1 MKVLLVDD
9 HALIRSGVAVALAQK
24 NFEVVAEAS
33 SVSQGLAMLNTH
45 KPEITLI
52 DINLGSGSG
61 IDLIKQAKK
70 DGTSSKFVVLTMHD
84 DNQTLELAKAA
95 GAVAFITK
103 SAPTDRLLEV
113 VQSVAAGVDR
123 FLKAGEINTL
133 PERKDFDLTPRELEV
148 LSLLPSGATANAIGG
163 LLFLTEATIKTH
175 LANLYRKLGAANR
188 AQAVS
193 IGIENKLITNQ

>member
-9 HALIRSGVAVALAQK
+9 HALIRSGVATALAQK
-24 NFEVVAEAS
+24 NFSVVAEAS

-133 PERKDFDLTPRELEV
+133 PERREFDLTPRELEV

-193 IGIENKLITNQ
+193 IGIENKLISNQ

>member
-9 HALIRSGVAVALAQK
+9 HALIRSGVAAALAQK

-113 VQSVAAGVDR
+113 VQSVAAGIDR

-175 LANLYRKLGAANR
+175 LAHLYRKLGAANR

>member
-9 HALIRSGVAVALAQK
+9 HALIRSGVAAALAQK

-123 FLKAGEINTL
+123 FLKAGEINIL

>member
-1 MKVLLVDD
+1 
-9 HALIRSGVAVALAQK
+9 
-24 NFEVVAEAS
+24 
-33 SVSQGLAMLNTH
+33 
-45 KPEITLI
+45 
-52 DINLGSGSG
+52 
-61 IDLIKQAKK
+61 
-70 DGTSSKFVVLTMHD
+70 MHD

>member
-9 HALIRSGVAVALAQK
+9 HALIRSGVATVLAQK

-113 VQSVAAGVDR
+113 VQGVAAGVDR

-148 LSLLPSGATANAIGG
+148 LSLLPSGATANAIGAV
-163 LLFLTEATIKTH
+163 LFLTEATIKTH

>member
-9 HALIRSGVAVALAQK
+9 HALIRSGVATALAQK

-52 DINLGSGSG
+52 DINLGGGSG

-113 VQSVAAGVDR
+113 VQSVASGVDR
-123 FLKAGEINTL
+123 FLNAGEINTL

-148 LSLLPSGATANAIGG
+148 LSLLPSGATANAIGAV
-163 LLFLTEATIKTH
+163 LFLTEATIKTH

>member
-1 MKVLLVDD
+1 MRVLLIDD
-9 HALIRSGVAVALAQK
+9 HALIRSGVASALAQK

-33 SVSQGLAMLNTH
+33 SFSQGLAMLNTH

-70 DGTSSKFVVLTMHD
+70 DGVDSKFVVLTMHD
-84 DNQTLELAKAA
+84 DNQTLEAAKGA

-103 SAPTDRLLEV
+103 SAPTDSLLEV
-113 VQSVAAGVDR
+113 IESVASGVDR
-123 FLKAGEINTL
+123 FLKAGQIKN
-133 PERKDFDLTPRELEV
+133 PPAGKNFDLTPRELEV
-148 LSLLPSGATANAIGG
+148 LALLPSGATANAIGAM
-163 LLFLTEATIKTH
+163 LFLTEATIKTH
-175 LANLYRKLGAANR
+175 LASIYRKLGAANR

-193 IGIENKLITNQ
+193 IGIENKLITN

>member
-9 HALIRSGVAVALAQK
+9 HALIRSGVAAALAQK

-70 DGTSSKFVVLTMHD
+70 DGASSKFVVLTMHD

-133 PERKDFDLTPRELEV
+133 PERRDFDLTPRELEV

-193 IGIENKLITNQ
+193 IGIENKLITKQ

>member
-9 HALIRSGVAVALAQK
+9 HALIRSGVAAALAQK

-33 SVSQGLAMLNTH
+33 SVSQGLAMLNAH

-70 DGTSSKFVVLTMHD
+70 DGIRSKFVVLTMHD

-148 LSLLPSGATANAIGG
+148 LSLLPSGATANAIGAV
-163 LLFLTEATIKTH
+163 LFLTEATIKTH
-175 LANLYRKLGAANR
+175 LANLYRKLGAVNR

>member
-9 HALIRSGVAVALAQK
+9 HALIRSGVATALAQK

-123 FLKAGEINTL
+123 FLKAGEINTP

-148 LSLLPSGATANAIGG
+148 LSLLPSGATANAIGAV
-163 LLFLTEATIKTH
+163 LFLTEATIKTH

>member
-9 HALIRSGVAVALAQK
+9 HALIRSGVAAAIAQK

-133 PERKDFDLTPRELEV
+133 PERRDFDLTPRESEV

>member
-9 HALIRSGVAVALAQK
+9 HALIRSGVAAALAQK

-61 IDLIKQAKK
+61 INLIKQAKK

-84 DNQTLELAKAA
+84 DNQTLALAKAA

>member
-9 HALIRSGVAVALAQK
+9 HALIRSGVAAALAQK

-103 SAPTDRLLEV
+103 SAPTDRLLEL

-133 PERKDFDLTPRELEV
+133 PERRDFDLTPRELEV

>member
-9 HALIRSGVAVALAQK
+9 HALIRSGVAAALAQK

-70 DGTSSKFVVLTMHD
+70 DGASSKFVVLTMHD

-133 PERKDFDLTPRELEV
+133 PERRDFDLTPRESEV

-188 AQAVS
+188 APAVS